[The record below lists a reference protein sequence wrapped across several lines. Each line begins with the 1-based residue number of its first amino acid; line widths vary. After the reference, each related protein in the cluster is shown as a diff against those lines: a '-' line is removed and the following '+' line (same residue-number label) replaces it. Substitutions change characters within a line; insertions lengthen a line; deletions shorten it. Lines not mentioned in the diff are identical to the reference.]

1 MAHEFGKFFAE
12 IRRERLQMSLRQLC
26 ADRGLDPGNIS
37 RMERGLIP
45 PPAGRETLER
55 YARALELEEGS
66 DDWYTFFDLAASAR
80 GEIPVDLAE
89 RKDVLE
95 KLPVLFRTL
104 RGDRVDEEKLKD
116 LLNAIRDA

>member
-1 MAHEFGKFFAE
+1 MAHEFGRFFAE
-12 IRRERLQMSLRQLC
+12 IRRERLKMSLRQLC
-26 ADRGLDPGNIS
+26 GDRGLDPGNIS

-80 GEIPVDLAE
+80 GEIPADLAE
-89 RKDVLE
+89 REDVLE

-116 LLNAIRDA
+116 LLNIIRDA